1 MNFDDCLKNRFSCRD
16 FCKDFSLDNDTL
28 TKLAKLAYLS
38 PSASN
43 MQEVKLCFVSN
54 NILKTLKQELL
65 KAFYENSKKSAF
77 LNFYPANLA
86 QNYKDKRFLNA
97 SKLYGL
103 LNINKDDKN
112 ARLKQWTKNYEFFN
126 ANNAAFIYI
135 DKDLDNGAIFDAGI
149 FSANLIN
156 AATSLNIN
164 TCFQAS
170 VCEYNDIIS
179 NVLNINNVNFLCAI
193 ALGKAT
199 KDKINSFR
207 SEKRAEF
214 KIF

>member
-1 MNFDDCLKNRFSCRD
+1 MTFNDCLKNRFSCRD
-16 FCKDFSLDNDTL
+16 FCSNFSLDNDIL
-28 TKLAKLAYLS
+28 IKLANLAYLS

-43 MQEVKLCFVSN
+43 MQEVKLCFVSKDSLK
-54 NILKTLKQELL
+54 ILKQALL
-65 KAFYENSKKSAF
+65 KAFYENAKKNSF
-77 LNFYPANLA
+77 LNFYPANLP
-86 QNYKDKRFLNA
+86 QTYKDKRFLNA
-97 SKLYGL
+97 SKLYRL

-112 ARLKQWTKNYEFFN
+112 ARLKQWAKNYEFFN

-135 DKDLDNGAIFDAGI
+135 DKELDNGAIFDAGI

-170 VCEYNDIIS
+170 ICEYNNIIS
-179 NVLNINNVNFLCAI
+179 NILNIHNVNFLCAI

-199 KDKINSFR
+199 KNKINSFR
-207 SEKRAEF
+207 SEKRADF
-214 KIF
+214 KIL